1 MLRTLEPLKQVGAK
15 VLLLQKM
22 SPGTFNAHL
31 LVMALAIGLGD
42 GVEHVN
48 RRLVGIPAVQRK
60 RAQQSFQL
68 QRSIPAENH
77 H

>member
-1 MLRTLEPLKQVGAK
+1 
-15 VLLLQKM
+15 
-22 SPGTFNAHL
+22 
-31 LVMALAIGLGD
+31 MALAIGLGD